1 MKVQIFGPGCIN
13 CKTLEQ
19 RARRAVEEL
28 GLNVEIEKVT
38 DILAIAEAGI
48 LRTPGLGING
58 HLVSQGRVNGVEEIK
73 DMLQNFAA
81 EAR

>member
-1 MKVQIFGPGCIN
+1 MKVQIFGPGCMN

-28 GLNVEIEKVT
+28 GLTVEIEKVT

-48 LRTPGLGING
+48 LRTPGLGIDG
-58 HLVSQGRVNGVEEIK
+58 HVVSQGRVNGVGEIK
-73 DMLQNFAA
+73 DMLQNFTAK
-81 EAR
+81 AR